1 MMDIV
6 VIEMKLDLLVNMEEN
21 VKLVPV
27 VDISMI
33 VQNLI
38 EIFFLNLREIK
49 VNLKLHQNEKARSIL
64 LYAFHHVGDP
74 VLITLNILIHPLA
87 LKVFIHLNSLHI
99 FNFHMVIHNHMVIIH
114 HFLIM
119 ICHISFKCI
128 LHHQCIILFKYILHI
143 KSKTP

>member
-6 VIEMKLDLLVNMEEN
+6 VIEVKLGLLVNMEEN

-64 LYAFHHVGDP
+64 L
-74 VLITLNILIHPLA
+74 
-87 LKVFIHLNSLHI
+87 
-99 FNFHMVIHNHMVIIH
+99 
-114 HFLIM
+114 
-119 ICHISFKCI
+119 
-128 LHHQCIILFKYILHI
+128 
-143 KSKTP
+143 